1 MAKGDLFKRS
11 LEAGTSFIDMTR
23 ERAEAVVK
31 DWVEAGDLGKG
42 RAPKAV
48 EQVLDRSR
56 KVSEELRGLIR
67 REIANQVAALGL
79 ATRED
84 LVRLEA
90 KIDAASEPQASVAGG
105 GARKS
110 AATAKGAG
118 GQAATASTASKA
130 SKASKATKAARPP
143 RAAGAVDKAAGA
155 GSAGGAGS
163 APGT

>member
-1 MAKGDLFKRS
+1 MAKSDLFKRS

-48 EQVLDRSR
+48 EQILDRSR
-56 KVSEELRGLIR
+56 KVSGELRGLIR
-67 REIANQVAALGL
+67 REIANQVAALGV
-79 ATRED
+79 ATRDD
-84 LVRLEA
+84 LARLEA
-90 KIDAASEPQASVAGG
+90 KIDAASASQAPATPPVAGA

-110 AATAKGAG
+110 AAAAKGTG
-118 GQAATASTASKA
+118 GQATKAT
-130 SKASKATKAARPP
+130 KATKAARPR
-143 RAAGAVDKAAGA
+143 RATGAAEKAAGPS
-155 GSAGGAGS
+155 SAGGAGS